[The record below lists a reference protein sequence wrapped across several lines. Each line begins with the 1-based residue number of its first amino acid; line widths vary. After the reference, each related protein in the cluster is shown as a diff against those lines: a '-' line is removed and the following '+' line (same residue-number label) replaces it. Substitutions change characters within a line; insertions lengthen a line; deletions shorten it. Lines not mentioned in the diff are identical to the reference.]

1 MATARKLPSGSWR
14 VRQYIG
20 EDATGK
26 KIYKSF
32 TASTKKEAEFA
43 AAEYM
48 LTRKEKTA
56 PMQMTVG
63 TALDRYIAAR
73 SEVLSPSTIR
83 GYKQARKNRLQGL
96 MSISLNE
103 LTQEKIQQEV
113 NEDAKRYTPKTIR
126 NAHGLLSAA
135 LGEYCRDMA
144 LRTKLPQ
151 KIRHEITVPEK
162 PAIEKL
168 VKATSGTIL
177 GVVISLGAC
186 LGLRR
191 SEICA
196 LNWEDIDLVNKK
208 IRVNKAVVQ
217 NDKKDWVLKSPKSYA
232 GSRVLDMP
240 DAVVFQLEQ
249 LEKESDRVVPLTPNA
264 VAHRFDRCAK
274 QLKLSIRLHDL
285 RHFNASVMLALGV
298 PDRYAME
305 RMGHATPNMLKT
317 VYQHTMQEKRTE
329 VTAVV
334 NDYFKD
340 M

>member
-135 LGEYCRDMA
+135 LGEYCRDM
-144 LRTKLPQ
+144 
-151 KIRHEITVPEK
+151 
-162 PAIEKL
+162 
-168 VKATSGTIL
+168 GTIL
-177 GVVISLGAC
+177 FV
-186 LGLRR
+186 
-191 SEICA
+191 CA
-196 LNWEDIDLVNKK
+196 I
-208 IRVNKAVVQ
+208 IPFSFAIFIA
-217 NDKKDWVLKSPKSYA
+217 KS
-232 GSRVLDMP
+232 
-240 DAVVFQLEQ
+240 
-249 LEKESDRVVPLTPNA
+249 
-264 VAHRFDRCAK
+264 
-274 QLKLSIRLHDL
+274 
-285 RHFNASVMLALGV
+285 
-298 PDRYAME
+298 
-305 RMGHATPNMLKT
+305 
-317 VYQHTMQEKRTE
+317 
-329 VTAVV
+329 
-334 NDYFKD
+334 
-340 M
+340 